1 MKKKFLF
8 LCVALLM
15 CTTTFAEVYQSNLV
29 LFDQEID
36 YFNISNNTGEN
47 ITIKFEC
54 GKLCDVVSVN
64 NESNAKIKLGYD
76 FDENDTAMLFQIR
89 FEVKTEVGEEK
100 KVHWSIDTKNHNINL
115 FLKKDEGWNF

>member
-8 LCVALLM
+8 LCVALLF
-15 CTTTFAEVYQSNLV
+15 CTTTFAEVYQSNLA
-29 LFDQEID
+29 LFEQDID

-47 ITIKFEC
+47 VTIKFEC

-76 FDENDTAMLFQIR
+76 FSANNTSMSFQIR
-89 FEVKTEVGEEK
+89 FEVKNESGETK
-100 KVHWSIDTKNHNINL
+100 KVHWSINAKGNDINL